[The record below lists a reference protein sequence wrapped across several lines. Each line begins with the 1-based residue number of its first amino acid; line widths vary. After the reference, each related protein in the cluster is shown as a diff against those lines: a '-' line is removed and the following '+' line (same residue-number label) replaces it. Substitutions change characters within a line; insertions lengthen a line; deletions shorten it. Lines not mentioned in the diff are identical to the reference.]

1 MEFFFLVKKVLYV
14 LGISIKY
21 FVDYQKDNVL
31 KVDFKRKKGHN
42 QFPLIL
48 EECK

>member
-1 MEFFFLVKKVLYV
+1 MVNMVKKVLFV
-14 LGISIKY
+14 LGNKY
-21 FVDYQKDNVL
+21 FVDYQKDNAL

-42 QFPLIL
+42 QFLLIL